1 MTCVHDM
8 DSAQP
13 AIVIQPRPAA
23 WRAAATLLSPPP
35 EPALTDASFPAA
47 AMLGQ
52 KIGKAFALDQ
62 DMGALR
68 GLGRRGV
75 ARLDGGDDPSVFG
88 QRLTQAAGQTQLLTA
103 KGRQPQM
110 QQFGLLGQEQV
121 CFQRPSPSALVSYS
135 HQCSFKEQQ
144 ILDIYLHNQ

>member
-1 MTCVHDM
+1 MDGRSRGRTLGRESLPGKKKIPAKNRMTCVHDM

-75 ARLDGGDDPSVFG
+75 A
-88 QRLTQAAGQTQLLTA
+88 
-103 KGRQPQM
+103 
-110 QQFGLLGQEQV
+110 
-121 CFQRPSPSALVSYS
+121 
-135 HQCSFKEQQ
+135 
-144 ILDIYLHNQ
+144 